1 MYKLFLSMTV
11 ASLLSTPV
19 SAASLYEL
27 YGQTVESDPRL
38 QIAAQQVEL
47 STAHLDQA
55 GAQLRPQVNFYS
67 TFSENQREVI
77 QTSVTER
84 YKGEKYSLVA
94 QQKIFDLNAWHNQN
108 RYQHLSD
115 ESRLRLEERRM
126 LISVDL
132 TQRYLTAL
140 SQQDAFK
147 LVKAEKDA
155 IQKQLQLL
163 KSRYKH
169 QLSTVT
175 HILEVE
181 ARLDGTL
188 ANEIAARGELEI
200 AFEALSELV
209 GYPVPPQLNSLTDNI
224 SLLSETG
231 SLDTWTELSLKNNP
245 NLQALSLK
253 MQAEEAALR
262 QADSGHY
269 PTVDLTLSAQKS
281 DIGFENTQ
289 AARTDTYVASLNV
302 TFPLYGGGATS
313 ARKAE
318 KRATLRIAQLEYEE
332 ARRNTLK
339 ETRAAYLNVKSN
351 EAIMAA
357 ALKALDS
364 SVKSREAQ
372 EKGFKYGTVTVVDV
386 LDAIREQ
393 YKFRQDFHQ
402 AQYDYINNWVQL
414 LSISGTLT
422 EEHIARVDSWMTSS

>member
-1 MYKLFLSMTV
+1 
-11 ASLLSTPV
+11 
-19 SAASLYEL
+19 
-27 YGQTVESDPRL
+27 
-38 QIAAQQVEL
+38 
-47 STAHLDQA
+47 
-55 GAQLRPQVNFYS
+55 
-67 TFSENQREVI
+67 
-77 QTSVTER
+77 
-84 YKGEKYSLVA
+84 
-94 QQKIFDLNAWHNQN
+94 
-108 RYQHLSD
+108 
-115 ESRLRLEERRM
+115 
-126 LISVDL
+126 
-132 TQRYLTAL
+132 
-140 SQQDAFK
+140 
-147 LVKAEKDA
+147 
-155 IQKQLQLL
+155 QLL

-302 TFPLYGGGATS
+302 TFPLYEGGGTS

>member
-1 MYKLFLSMTV
+1 MYKLFLSIAV
-11 ASLLSTPV
+11 ASILSSPAN
-19 SAASLYEL
+19 AASLYEL
-27 YGQTVESDPRL
+27 YGETIGSDPRL
-38 QIAAQQVEL
+38 RIAAQQVEV
-47 STAHLDQA
+47 SSAQLDQA
-55 GAQLRPQVNFYS
+55 GAQLLPQIRMYS
-67 TFSENQREVI
+67 TLSENQREVI
-77 QTSVTER
+77 QTSNTER

-94 QQKIFDLNAWHNQN
+94 QQKLFDLNAWHNRD

-126 LISVDL
+126 LVSVDL
-132 TQRYLTAL
+132 TQRYLAAL

-147 LVKAEKDA
+147 LVTAEKDA
-155 IQKQLQLL
+155 IEKQLQLL
-163 KSRYKH
+163 KTRYKH

-188 ANEIAARGELEI
+188 ANEIAAKGELEI

-209 GYPVPPQLNSLTDNI
+209 GYPVPPHLNSLTDNT
-224 SLLSETG
+224 SLLGETG
-231 SLDTWTELSLKNNP
+231 RLDAWTEKALLNNP

-253 MQAEEAALR
+253 VKSEEAALR

-269 PTVDLTLSAQKS
+269 PTIDLTLSAQKS

-289 AARTDTYVASLNV
+289 AARTDTYVASLNL
-302 TFPLYGGGATS
+302 TFPLFEGGGTS

-332 ARRNTLK
+332 ARRNILK

-357 ALKALDS
+357 ALKALKS

-393 YKFRQDFHQ
+393 YKFRKDFHQ

-422 EEHIARVDSWMTSS
+422 EEHIGRVDNWMTSS